1 MPYRKNSTLPLAPW
15 MGDTHTSSGNNPL
28 AAKSSIAATSVSRR
42 TAGSVT
48 MVRFSGMEIKPYS
61 QLTELPRVRIDRVRV
76 EVQRTLFGEVEYHLV
91 GTMGDEGK
99 AWPICAPLTELP
111 DVWERK
117 KEIESAICMARQEEQ
132 YARKRKDAGYLE
144 TPARPV

>member
-1 MPYRKNSTLPLAPW
+1 MQ
-15 MGDTHTSSGNNPL
+15 
-28 AAKSSIAATSVSRR
+28 
-42 TAGSVT
+42 
-48 MVRFSGMEIKPYS
+48 RFSGLEIKPYS

-76 EVQRTLFGEVEYHLV
+76 EVQRTLFGETEYHLV

-99 AWPICAPLTELP
+99 AYPICAPFTELP

-117 KEIESAICMARQEEQ
+117 KEIECAIFKARQEEQ

>member
-1 MPYRKNSTLPLAPW
+1 
-15 MGDTHTSSGNNPL
+15 
-28 AAKSSIAATSVSRR
+28 
-42 TAGSVT
+42 
-48 MVRFSGMEIKPYS
+48 MVRFSGLEIKPYS

-76 EVQRTLFGEVEYHLV
+76 EVQRTLFGETEYHLV

-117 KEIESAICMARQEEQ
+117 KEIENAICMARQEEQ